1 MLHYYYYYCYCYCY
15 CYCDCDC
22 YCYCYCYY
30 YYYYYYY
37 CYTLLNV
44 DRNIDLEW
52 HEHSLC
58 NLRPIACVLGD
69 SQMFVRFWKHMCR
82 RSLTNFPA
90 SHFTTVSLKP
100 PLWLQGKVGCRCS
113 AQSDEQP
120 TAVWS
125 VTYSWPQLKMWDDLG
140 LFQTFWADF
149 GGKPHIT
156 SPPAVLAQ
164 PLQRFSCCLRFA
176 CAWVPLWS
184 RSPAHREWTLKGR
197 GGQKRNWDHA
207 QNDFKILNRSWNS
220 YVIKIATFIRNHSPA
235 RGSCSSEL
243 WCHTARR
250 SLPKRRNGRWWP

>member
-1 MLHYYYYYCYCYCY
+1 MENLRATESHFLSSPVTSEKQGRRKNCPGLGTEQGGQVMIHNSTKQANSQMHPNEATFWDASCLCGGEVI
-15 CYCDCDC
+15 
-22 YCYCYCYY
+22 
-30 YYYYYYY
+30 
-37 CYTLLNV
+37 V
-44 DRNIDLEW
+44 DATLEW
-52 HEHSLC
+52 REHSLR

-69 SQMFVRFWKHMCR
+69 SQMFVRFWKHMCQR
-82 RSLTNFPA
+82 RSLTNFAA
-90 SHFTTVSLKP
+90 SHFTTVRLKP

-125 VTYSWPQLKMWDDLG
+125 VTYSWPQLKMWDGLG

-207 QNDFKILNRSWNS
+207 QNDFNDRS
-220 YVIKIATFIRNHSPA
+220 
-235 RGSCSSEL
+235 
-243 WCHTARR
+243 
-250 SLPKRRNGRWWP
+250 